1 MKNTRGQVAHPSFF
15 LASTTGIVGA
25 PSMTQLYRGMDGT
38 APPVEDIAFRVLAA
52 DNQPN
57 LRTDFR
63 QDPFE
68 TMERLFEEALK
79 IALDARALKVG
90 RVALGGTK
98 IKPMPASTKA
108 ISNDRMKREEGTSVR
123 RSKICWR
130 RRKRMR

>member
-1 MKNTRGQVAHPSFF
+1 
-15 LASTTGIVGA
+15 
-25 PSMTQLYRGMDGT
+25 
-38 APPVEDIAFRVLAA
+38 
-52 DNQPN
+52 
-57 LRTDFR
+57 
-63 QDPFE
+63 
-68 TMERLFEEALK
+68 MERLFEEALK